1 MERKRKV
8 EKANKLHLRAK
19 LNFALWLL
27 ISTIN
32 FIKYTQLLRQVRVL
46 LNSQEIAGVAFV
58 GALSVIFLSLWS
70 KSVSTGVQ
78 TYRVKSLTALAF
90 LPLWSFFRSFWTG
103 QVIANFR
110 EIIRAT
116 VAIACPITLSFTD
129 QNLQVGVLKLI

>member
-32 FIKYTQLLRQVRVL
+32 FIKYAQLLRQVRVL

-58 GALSVIFLSLWS
+58 GALPVIFYL
-70 KSVSTGVQ
+70 
-78 TYRVKSLTALAF
+78 Y
-90 LPLWSFFRSFWTG
+90 
-103 QVIANFR
+103 
-110 EIIRAT
+110 
-116 VAIACPITLSFTD
+116 D
-129 QNLQVGVLKLI
+129 QSQ